1 MADIV
6 GSKVITEEEL
16 DTITLRAAIE
26 EILGNSEQSLFSNFI
41 FFLLLPRHCLIELV
55 PNDRE

>member
-41 FFLLLPRHCLIELV
+41 FFSSSSSSLSH
-55 PNDRE
+55 